1 MKKVMNMKN
10 NKELQIDRNIKNL
23 WLNALSKNSG
33 YTVIDTDDINTDG
46 YSTVDIIAT
55 KDNLKYIIELK
66 GRNFESTRYGDNS
79 ISKHK
84 IQDMKQMMQNDKS
97 ITSGFTISVFSDGV
111 SFVNSIDDDC
121 DEFERMIKHTTYF
134 DNQQYERN
142 IMVKFNPRWVYKKK
156 QLLTD

>member
-1 MKKVMNMKN
+1 MKN
-10 NKELQIDRNIKNL
+10 NKTMQIDREIKTI
-23 WLNALSKNSG
+23 WINALSKNSG

-46 YSTVDIIAT
+46 YSTIDLIAT
-55 KDNLKYIIELK
+55 KDNTKYIIELK
-66 GRNFESTRYGDNS
+66 GRNFESTKYGDNS

-84 IQDMKQMMQNDKS
+84 IQSMKEMMKNDKS
-97 ITSGFTISVFSDGV
+97 ITSGFTISVFTDGV
-111 SFVNSIDDDC
+111 SFVNSIDDNG
-121 DEFERMIKHTTYF
+121 DEIERFIKHTTYF

>member
-1 MKKVMNMKN
+1 MKN

-23 WLNALSKNSG
+23 WLNALAKNSG
-33 YTVIDTDDINTDG
+33 YTVIDTDETDKDG
-46 YSTVDIIAT
+46 YSTVDLIAT
-55 KDNLKYIIELK
+55 KGNTKYIIELK

-84 IQDMKQMMQNDKS
+84 IQRMKQMMKNDKS

-111 SFVNSIDDDC
+111 SFVNSIEDNG
-121 DEFERMIKHTTYF
+121 DEIERMIKHTTYF
-134 DNQQYERN
+134 DNQNVEKN
-142 IMVKFNPRWVYKKK
+142 TMVKYQPRWIYTKK

>member
-10 NKELQIDRNIKNL
+10 NKELQIDRQIKNL
-23 WLNALSKNSG
+23 WINALSKNSG
-33 YTVIDTDDINTDG
+33 YTVVDTDTINTDG
-46 YSTVDIIAT
+46 YSPIDIIAT
-55 KDNLKYIIELK
+55 KDNIKYIIELK
-66 GRNFESTRYGDNS
+66 GRNFESTKYNDNS

-84 IQDMKQMMQNDKS
+84 IQRMKEIMKNDKT
-97 ITSGFTISVFSDGV
+97 ITSGFTISVYTDGI

-121 DEFERMIKHTTYF
+121 EEYDRIIKHTTYF

-142 IMVKFNPRWVYKKK
+142 IMVKYKPRWVYTNK

>member
-1 MKKVMNMKN
+1 MKN
-10 NKELQIDRNIKNL
+10 NKTMQIDREIKTL
-23 WLNALSKNSG
+23 WINALSKNSG
-33 YTVIDTDDINTDG
+33 YTVVDTDETDKDG
-46 YSTVDIIAT
+46 YSTIDLIAT

-66 GRNFESTRYGDNS
+66 GRNFESTKYGDNS

-84 IQDMKQMMQNDKS
+84 IQRMKQIMKNDKT
-97 ITSGFTISVFSDGV
+97 ITSGFTISVFTDGV
-111 SFVNSIDDDC
+111 SFVNSVDDNG
-121 DEFERMIKHTTYF
+121 DEIERMIKHTTYF

>member
-1 MKKVMNMKN
+1 MKN
-10 NKELQIDRNIKNL
+10 NKTMQIDRNIKTL
-23 WLNALSKNSG
+23 WINALSKNSG

-46 YSTVDIIAT
+46 YSTIDLIAT
-55 KDNLKYIIELK
+55 KDNTKYIIELK
-66 GRNFESTRYGDNS
+66 GRNFESTKYGDNS

-84 IQDMKQMMQNDKS
+84 IQRMKQMMKNDKS

-111 SFVNSIDDDC
+111 SFVNSIEDNG

-134 DNQQYERN
+134 DNQTLERN
-142 IMVKFNPRWVYKKK
+142 IMVKFNPRWIYKEK

>member
-1 MKKVMNMKN
+1 MRN
-10 NKELQIDRNIKNL
+10 NKTMQIDRNIKTL
-23 WLNALSKNSG
+23 WINALSKNSG

-55 KDNLKYIIELK
+55 KGKTKYIIELK
-66 GRNFESTRYGDNS
+66 GRNFESTKYGDNS

-84 IQDMKQMMQNDKS
+84 IQSMKQMMQNDKT
-97 ITSGFTISVFSDGV
+97 ITSGFTISVFTDGV
-111 SFVNSIDDDC
+111 SFVNSIDDNG